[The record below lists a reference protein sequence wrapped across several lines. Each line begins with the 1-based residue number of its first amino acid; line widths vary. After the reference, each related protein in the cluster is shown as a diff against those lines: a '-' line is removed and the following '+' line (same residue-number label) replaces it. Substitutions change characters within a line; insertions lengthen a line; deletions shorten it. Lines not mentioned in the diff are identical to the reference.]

1 MYIHQIINTVFKSNT
16 YILFA
21 NEREEHVI
29 IDIGDISPVI
39 DYIEKNGGRVKALF
53 LTHTHYD
60 HIYGIKKLLQ
70 AYPDCIIYT
79 SSFGKEALASDKLN
93 FSRYHNDPIVWTG
106 NNVRVLQEK
115 DKVEIFP
122 ETFVEVFETPG
133 HDKSCLTYKVSNH
146 IFSGDSY
153 IPGVKVIASF
163 PNSNRGD
170 AQISKERI
178 VKLAEGCN
186 LYPGHGDINIC
197 QPQD

>member
-93 FSRYHNDPIVWTG
+93 FSRYHNDPIIGTG

-115 DKVEIFP
+115 ERWKSFRKL
-122 ETFVEVFETPG
+122 FGKYLKRPG
-133 HDKSCLTYKVSNH
+133 
-146 IFSGDSY
+146 
-153 IPGVKVIASF
+153 
-163 PNSNRGD
+163 
-170 AQISKERI
+170 
-178 VKLAEGCN
+178 
-186 LYPGHGDINIC
+186 
-197 QPQD
+197 